1 MHPHETKNQF
11 YKKFRKNKDGY
22 KKAHLNEHYTQIAN
36 QPGGDKKLGD
46 DERRLKEK
54 IKGLK
59 TEIETWENNIEFFA
73 KSKNAEKFRKDIED
87 KIAKVNG
94 QIESMTKE
102 LVVLRSAKVEQV

>member
-1 MHPHETKNQF
+1 MKNKLDII
-11 YKKFRKNKDGY
+11 YKKFRQNRDSY
-22 KKAHLNEHYTQIAN
+22 KRAHLNEHYNQIAS

-46 DERRLKEK
+46 DERRLREK

-87 KIAKVNG
+87 KIAKVNS
-94 QIESMTKE
+94 QIDSMNKE
-102 LVVLRSAKVEQV
+102 LAALKAAKTEIV